1 MIRTF
6 SPMKSEVDVTF
17 GFNRSILGTA
27 TPVLAEM
34 TPNVSPAL
42 TVQYCRLFAV
52 VETCG
57 DFGMLLVVVVVGDVD
72 DLCSSPDRTSA
83 TAIVTASRNAAGA
96 TYRRQSWWGCTPYQP
111 DAAQISFFS
120 RAASAPAASR

>member
-1 MIRTF
+1 MRTF

-17 GFNRSILGTA
+17 GFNRSILETGTR
-27 TPVLAEM
+27 VLVEM

-96 TYRRQSWWGCTPYQP
+96 AYRRQSWRGRTPYQP

-120 RAASAPAASR
+120 RAASAPAA

>member
-1 MIRTF
+1 
-6 SPMKSEVDVTF
+6 MKSEVDVTF
-17 GFNRSILGTA
+17 GFSAWILVTG

-34 TPNVSPAL
+34 TPKVSPAL
-42 TVQYCRLFAV
+42 TVQYSRVPAV

-57 DFGMLLVVVVVGDVD
+57 DGGIALVVVVVGDREEP
-72 DLCSSPDRTSA
+72 CSSPERTSTTA
-83 TAIVTASRNAAGA
+83 TVTASRNAAGA
-96 TYRRQSWWGCTPYQP
+96 AYRRHSCCRRTTYQP

>member
-1 MIRTF
+1 MRTF

-17 GFNRSILGTA
+17 GFNRSILETG
-27 TPVLAEM
+27 TPVLVEM

-72 DLCSSPDRTSA
+72 DVCSSPDRTSA

-96 TYRRQSWWGCTPYQP
+96 AYRRQSWRGRTPYQP

>member
-1 MIRTF
+1 MRTF

-17 GFNRSILGTA
+17 GFSRSILETG
-27 TPVLAEM
+27 TPVLVEM

-57 DFGMLLVVVVVGDVD
+57 DFGMLLVVGRRRRRRRPVLEPRPHERDGDRDGEQERCRRGIPPPV
-72 DLCSSPDRTSA
+72 L
-83 TAIVTASRNAAGA
+83 AG
-96 TYRRQSWWGCTPYQP
+96 PHYQP

>member
-1 MIRTF
+1 MRTF

-17 GFNRSILGTA
+17 GFNRSILETGTR
-27 TPVLAEM
+27 VLVEM

-96 TYRRQSWWGCTPYQP
+96 AYRRQSWRGRTPYQP